1 MKELMMRIMERTVF
15 NQAQLQILDLLS
27 RVDSEKTLNEI
38 RDLLANYF
46 ARKAEEEID
55 ALWESGRL
63 NEQVLEEWKHEHMRT
78 PYK

>member
-1 MKELMMRIMERTVF
+1 MRIMERTVF

-38 RDLLANYF
+38 RDLLADYF

-55 ALWESGRL
+55 ALWEFGRL